1 MHKQI
6 TRALWRYICCTE
18 SQHPTEKV
26 QLLCTFLLDASFV
39 HCHPFCHHPYS
50 IVPSSCH
57 KQLPSE
63 GCCYDFPSFSLAII
77 TFFHHQRLNW
87 LISSAQPGRKAHRNT
102 RKRLF
107 KGVRLNVHTE
117 ICTYVPGSNDI
128 ANMKVSAHRIS
139 ASAETWTHLMKHS
152 NTIT

>member
-6 TRALWRYICCTE
+6 TRYICCTE

-77 TFFHHQRLNW
+77 KFFHHQRLNW
-87 LISSAQPGRKAHRNT
+87 LISSAQPGTKQRREHTQKHTREIVQGSQIKCAHRDMY
-102 RKRLF
+102 
-107 KGVRLNVHTE
+107 
-117 ICTYVPGSNDI
+117 ICTG
-128 ANMKVSAHRIS
+128 
-139 ASAETWTHLMKHS
+139 L
-152 NTIT
+152 